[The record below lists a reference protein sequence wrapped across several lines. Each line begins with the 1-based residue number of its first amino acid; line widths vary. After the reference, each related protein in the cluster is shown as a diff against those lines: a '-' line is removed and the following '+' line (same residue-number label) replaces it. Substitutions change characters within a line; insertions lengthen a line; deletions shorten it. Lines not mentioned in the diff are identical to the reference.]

1 MTMFAAPDSQTEEKR
16 IVEFLARESS
26 VPVDEV
32 ARIYAAER
40 AGLAEGARVATFVP
54 IFAIRNVQEILRH
67 RIQIA
72 PQVDP
77 RGDVSVSS
85 RASLT

>member
-1 MTMFAAPDSQTEEKR
+1 MFAAPDSQTEEKR
-16 IVEFLARESS
+16 IVEFLARQSS

-40 AGLAEGARVATFVP
+40 AGLAGAARVATFVP

-67 RIQIA
+67 RIPI
-72 PQVDP
+72 PP
-77 RGDVSVSS
+77 RGDPQGDISGSS
-85 RASLT
+85 RDSLT

>member
-1 MTMFAAPDSQTEEKR
+1 MFAAPDSQTEEKR

-40 AGLAEGARVATFVP
+40 AGLAEGARVANFVP
-54 IFAIRNVQEILRH
+54 IFAIRNVQEILRS

-72 PQVDP
+72 PPGDP
-77 RGDVSVSS
+77 RGDISGSR

>member
-1 MTMFAAPDSQTEEKR
+1 MFAAPDNQTEEKR
-16 IVEFLARESS
+16 IVDFLARESS

-40 AGLAEGARVATFVP
+40 ADLAEGAHVANFVP

-67 RIQIA
+67 RIHLK
-72 PQVDP
+72 PKGDL
-77 RGDVSVSS
+77 RGDVSGSS
-85 RASLT
+85 RDSLT